1 MTAILETI
9 FTLSFITIPLGIGF
23 LHHTWTQNT

>member
-23 LHHTWTQNT
+23 LHHTWTT